1 MNRDAV
7 LRGRADDRVDDP
19 PPGPS
24 NHMVQPGIRHWVRI
38 ALAIFGLLAI
48 VAALAGVKVA
58 QIATLIGMGKQA
70 AKAGP
75 PPEAVATYLSQKQT
89 WEGTL
94 SAVGSI
100 TAAKGVAVSND
111 APGIVSRILFDSGAT
126 VRDGQILV
134 ELDTSVE
141 RAQLASARARLEL
154 AKLTFARSQALLAS
168 GSISK
173 AQVDSDDAQL
183 RTASTDVGALEAQ
196 LARKTVRAPFSGRL
210 GIRLVNLGQYLS
222 AGTPVTELE
231 STDSVFVDFTLPQ
244 QRLADIKVGVPVHV
258 TIEGAAGST
267 HEGTVSAVDP
277 AVDSTTRTIKVR
289 ATVPNKQDNLR
300 PGMFATVA
308 VILPQSGSFVTVP
321 ATAVIHASYGDSVYN
336 LEDKKDESGKIVVGP
351 DGKPAKLARQQ
362 FVRIG
367 ESRGDY
373 VAVLDGLKEGQEVV
387 TAGAFKLRNGASVV
401 VNNDIKLNPQ
411 LAPRPENR

>member
-1 MNRDAV
+1 M
-7 LRGRADDRVDDP
+7 
-19 PPGPS
+19 
-24 NHMVQPGIRHWVRI
+24 RI
-38 ALAIFGLLAI
+38 VLAIFGLLAI

-58 QIATLIGMGKQA
+58 QISTLIGMGKQA

-75 PPEAVATYLSQKQT
+75 PPESVATYLSQKQT

-141 RAQLASARARLEL
+141 RAQLASAKARMGL
-154 AKLTFARSQALLAS
+154 AKVTFGRSQALLAS

-173 AQVDSDDAQL
+173 AQVDSDEAQL
-183 RTASTDVGALEAQ
+183 RTGSTDVGALEAE
-196 LARKTVRAPFSGRL
+196 LARKTVRAPFAGRL
-210 GIRLVNLGQYLS
+210 GIRLINLGQYLS
-222 AGTPVTELE
+222 AGTAVTELE

-244 QRLADIKVGVPVHV
+244 QRLADIKVGVAVHV

-277 AVDSTTRTIKVR
+277 AVDATTRTIKVR

-321 ATAVIHASYGDSVYN
+321 ATAVIHASYGDSVYI
-336 LEDKKDESGKIVVGP
+336 LEDKKDESGKTVLGP
-351 DGKPAKLARQQ
+351 DSNPAKMARQQ
-362 FVRIG
+362 FVRVG
-367 ESRGDY
+367 EARGDF
-373 VAVLDGLKEGQEVV
+373 VAILDGLKEGQEVV
-387 TAGAFKLRNGASVV
+387 TAGAFKLRNGASVL
-401 VNNDIKLNPQ
+401 VNNDIKSNPQ

>member
-1 MNRDAV
+1 MNRDAI
-7 LRGRADDRVDDP
+7 LRERLDADRAHAAHD
-19 PPGPS
+19 PS
-24 NHMVQPGIRHWVRI
+24 NHMHRRGIPVWVRFV
-38 ALAIFGLLAI
+38 LAIVGLVAI

-58 QIATLIGMGKQA
+58 QISTLIGMGKQA

-75 PPEAVATYLSQKQT
+75 PPEAVSSSMSQKQT

-141 RAQLASARARLEL
+141 RAQLASSRARLQL
-154 AKLTFARSQALLAS
+154 AKLTFGRSQALLGS

-183 RTASTDVGALEAQ
+183 RAASTDVGALEAQ

-210 GIRLVNLGQYLS
+210 GIRLVNLGQYLTS
-222 AGTPVTELE
+222 GTPVTELE

-244 QRLADIKVGVPVHV
+244 QRLADVKVGVPVHV

-267 HEGTVSAVDP
+267 HEGAVSAVDP

-300 PGMFATVA
+300 PGMFATVS
-308 VILPQSGSFVTVP
+308 VVLPQAGSFVTVP
-321 ATAVIHASYGDSVYN
+321 ATAVIHASYGDSVYI
-336 LEDKKDESGKIVVGP
+336 LEDKMDETGRPVVGP
-351 DGKPAKLARQQ
+351 DGKPVKVARQQ
-362 FVRIG
+362 FVRVG
-367 ESRGDY
+367 ESRGDF
-373 VAVLDGLKEGQEVV
+373 VAILDGLAEGQALV

-401 VNNDIKLNPQ
+401 VNNEIKANPQ
-411 LAPRPENR
+411 LAPRPENK